1 MPYFSLEG
9 IVGSGKMTVL
19 RLLVGC
25 FIRERNV
32 CHVVTE
38 PVNSFTNFKGGA
50 YNRLLEMQRDPSW
63 NIVVG
68 QMHVLNES
76 RRHYS
81 SFIGNFPLVMSDCSI
96 FSSYAFIDCYF
107 RKGFFTPFSKDFIA
121 NLWKEECDKLRKP
134 DCFIFLDVSPS
145 LCWEHLLNDEQ
156 RATLEKMMWTEDFLR
171 SLRTSHKKMFY
182 LTNIPVRTVE
192 VEEHMTPLDVAMAVC
207 KIVLTEK
214 FS

>member
-50 YNRLLEMQRDPSW
+50 YNPLLEMQRDPSR

-81 SFIGNFPLVMSDCSI
+81 SFIGNFPLVMSDRSI
-96 FSSYAFIDCYF
+96 FSSYVFIDCYF
-107 RKGFFTPFSKDFIA
+107 CKGFFTPFSKDFIM
-121 NLWKEECDKLRKP
+121 NLWKEECEKLCKP

-145 LCWEHLLNDEQ
+145 LCRECLLNDEQ
-156 RATLEKMMWTEDFLR
+156 CATLEKTMWMEDFLR
-171 SLRTSHKKMFY
+171 SLRTSHEKMFS
-182 LTNIPVRTVE
+182 LTNIPIRTVE
-192 VEEHMTPLDVAMAVC
+192 VEEHMTPLDIAMAVH

>member
-9 IVGSGKMTVL
+9 IVGSGKTTVL

-50 YNRLLEMQRDPSW
+50 YNPLLEMQRDPSQ
-63 NIVVG
+63 NIVAG

-81 SFIGNFPLVMSDCSI
+81 SFIGNFPLVMSDRSI
-96 FSSYAFIDCYF
+96 FSSYVFIDCYF
-107 RKGFFTPFSKDFIA
+107 CKGFFTPFSKDFIA
-121 NLWKEECDKLRKP
+121 NLWKEECD
-134 DCFIFLDVSPS
+134 
-145 LCWEHLLNDEQ
+145 
-156 RATLEKMMWTEDFLR
+156 
-171 SLRTSHKKMFY
+171 
-182 LTNIPVRTVE
+182 
-192 VEEHMTPLDVAMAVC
+192 
-207 KIVLTEK
+207 
-214 FS
+214 